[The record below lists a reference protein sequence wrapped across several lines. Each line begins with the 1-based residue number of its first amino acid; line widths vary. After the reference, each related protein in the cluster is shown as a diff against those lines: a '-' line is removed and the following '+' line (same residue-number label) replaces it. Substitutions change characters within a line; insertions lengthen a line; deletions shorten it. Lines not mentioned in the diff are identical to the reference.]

1 MSVVTSLDHPLA
13 THHLGHL
20 RSVDSDSSEFR
31 RRIQVLTGMLLVE
44 ATRKLPVQ
52 AVDVVTP
59 LQTISTIEL
68 QASIAIAPIL
78 RAGLGMVDP
87 VLQMIPSAVVWHLGM
102 FRDEQ
107 TAMPVRYYDKVPR
120 NQSASLALVLDPMLA
135 TGGSANMAI
144 DILKECDVDEIR
156 MLSVIAAPE
165 GIQAIQDKHPDVD
178 LFTCVIDQQL
188 NSQNY
193 IVPGLGDAGDR
204 IFNTRG

>member
-20 RSVDSDSSEFR
+20 RSVDSDSAEFR

-59 LQTISTIEL
+59 LETIATTQL
-68 QASIAIAPIL
+68 QPSIAIAPIL

-107 TAMPVRYYDKVPR
+107 TALPVRYYDKVPR
-120 NQSASLALVLDPMLA
+120 DQSASLALVLDPMLA
-135 TGGSANMAI
+135 TGGSAIMAI

-165 GIQAIQDKHPDVD
+165 GIQAVQEKHSDVD